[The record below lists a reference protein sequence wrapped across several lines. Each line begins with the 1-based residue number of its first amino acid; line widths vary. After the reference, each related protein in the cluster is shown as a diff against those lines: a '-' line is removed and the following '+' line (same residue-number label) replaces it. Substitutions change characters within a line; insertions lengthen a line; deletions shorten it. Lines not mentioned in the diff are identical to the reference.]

1 METAQTYFILSAVR
15 NIDILPPVV
24 LIVLFAFFVL
34 FVMVVSIVLIFLA
47 LHNVVLDV
55 RHICK
60 SVEGESAQSVSRSE
74 IFESLGAYTNK
85 APRIK
90 ISQYQARRWL
100 N

>member
-34 FVMVVSIVLIFLA
+34 FVMVVFIVLIFLA

-60 SVEGESAQSVSRSE
+60 SVEGESAQSVSR
-74 IFESLGAYTNK
+74 
-85 APRIK
+85 
-90 ISQYQARRWL
+90 
-100 N
+100 